1 MACPSPELTSNIRAM
16 SPVTLEMSRNS
27 GWLKLRA
34 CCRVERGTRTR
45 RKEGVCAEREVSG
58 KRAAGPVSGLK
69 EGGQGTQAELT
80 KNIQRMVVTL
90 DVSKLRG

>member
-1 MACPSPELTSNIRAM
+1 M
-16 SPVTLEMSRNS
+16 
-27 GWLKLRA
+27 
-34 CCRVERGTRTR
+34 
-45 RKEGVCAEREVSG
+45 
-58 KRAAGPVSGLK
+58 SGLK

>member
-1 MACPSPELTSNIRAM
+1 MPQPRAHLEYPCHVACDAGNVEKQRLVEA
-16 SPVTLEMSRNS
+16 SRVLS
-27 GWLKLRA
+27 
-34 CCRVERGTRTR
+34 R
-45 RKEGVCAEREVSG
+45 RKGDTHASKGGRAEREVSG